1 MQRHK
6 ITSDR
11 GDVLWSLYIIKR
23 IIDGCTIVAKIVGW
37 WVFKTQVNPNKANVT
52 TQHLEARVW
61 DEKPTHYLMET

>member
-11 GDVLWSLYIIKR
+11 GDALWSLSIIKR
-23 IIDGCTIVAKIVGW
+23 IIDGW
-37 WVFKTQVNPNKANVT
+37 WVFKTRVNPNKAKVT

-61 DEKPTHYLMET
+61 DEKPTHYLMETYVL